1 MFISKKEKSDIEQRL
16 LTLEVRVDQLARGL
30 SALYEAKTISSESSS
45 LRISKKEKEAKLE
58 KRRVYAREYYA
69 RKKAERKQS

>member
-16 LTLEVRVDQLARGL
+16 LTLEVRVDQLARSL
-30 SALYEAKTISSESSS
+30 NALHDAKTISSESSS
-45 LRISKKEKEAKLE
+45 LFLSKKEKEAKLE